1 MAYAHRNITVPP
13 LIAALKVMLLLGDA
27 EDSTRGMTKIFN
39 VDDEDDDDFGLSMKS
54 SSKGRQS
61 NEKLSDFAKH
71 TLKQICSQEW
81 VHNRCLQVRYY
92 KLNILAMIKFMYFE
106 KIHAYFEA
114 IDTNV
119 EFAHIQS
126 TQTGKGCHP

>member
-1 MAYAHRNITVPP
+1 
-13 LIAALKVMLLLGDA
+13 MLLLGDA

-39 VDDEDDDDFGLSMKS
+39 VDDDDDDDFGLSMKS

-81 VHNRCLQVRYY
+81 VHNRCLQVRQITHTIS
-92 KLNILAMIKFMYFE
+92 NDHVFMYFE
-106 KIHAYFEA
+106 KNHAQFEA

-119 EFAHIQS
+119 EFVHIQS
-126 TQTGKGCHP
+126 TQIGKGCHP